1 MAMNSQR
8 RNLLILAA
16 LIGVW
21 GLILVFRMPWGASA
35 RPQAGGTSAAPVP
48 RPARTPPAQGGGLP
62 RLKTELLHLPP
73 APYPSE
79 VQNIFGTPPPP
90 PRPVEVATAPV
101 SPAPPPPDPF
111 QEEAKRLRY
120 VGFLQAGDRAM
131 AFIVQGAEVH
141 TVEVGATFLGR
152 FRVQAV
158 TEDSVLLSS
167 PGGDKQVRLPL
178 VAETGP
184 TPRRGGP

>member
-1 MAMNSQR
+1 MSPQR

-21 GLILVFRMPWGASA
+21 GLILVFRMPWGAPA
-35 RPQAGGTSAAPVP
+35 RPPADGTRPA
-48 RPARTPPAQGGGLP
+48 PARTPPAQGGGLP

-79 VQNIFGTPPPP
+79 VQSIFGTPPPPPPP
-90 PRPVEVATAPV
+90 PRPVEVATAPA
-101 SPAPPPPDPF
+101 SLAPPPPDPF

-120 VGFLQAGDRAM
+120 VGFLQAGETAT
-131 AFIVQGAEVH
+131 AFIVQGTEVH
-141 TVEVGATFLGR
+141 TVAVGATFLGR

-167 PGGDKQVRLPL
+167 PEGDKQARLPL
-178 VAETGP
+178 AAEAGP
-184 TPRRGGP
+184 IPRRGGP